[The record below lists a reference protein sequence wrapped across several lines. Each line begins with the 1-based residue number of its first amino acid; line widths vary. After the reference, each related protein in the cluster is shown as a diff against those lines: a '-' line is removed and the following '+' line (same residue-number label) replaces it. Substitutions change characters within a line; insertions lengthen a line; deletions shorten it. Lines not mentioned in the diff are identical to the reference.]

1 MKKSNLKTY
10 KRYEDK
16 LKVNKV
22 KTLQAQE
29 IKNSREFRKTQYENF
44 EQTTLKISLIIG
56 EACEWFL
63 NDGMHQLQED
73 GITML
78 AVDKIATSTAK
89 ANAKKGEKVE
99 TIYEDVEA
107 KKAKKQDFVKR
118 FFGYGRSNTFDYC
131 KVFSI
136 SPVVRRKFKTE
147 CLKKGNEFAISP
159 QGLIKFANGLNDGKT
174 TEQMESEASDK
185 KEAKKEAKKAPY
197 VHRDA
202 EHDAQATITAKG
214 DFKSPNIDNYIK
226 SLEFRLKEAK
236 AIKAGKATHDFVDV
250 ETMLQ
255 KESAILEGL
264 AEL

>member
-16 LKVNKV
+16 LKVNKFNEL
-22 KTLQAQE
+22 KQLESTNEKGL
-29 IKNSREFRKTQYENF
+29 RKKAFENF
-44 EQTTLKISLIIG
+44 EATTLKMCDIVG

-63 NDGMHQLQED
+63 GDGRHQLQED

-78 AVDKIATSTAK
+78 AKDKIKSDE
-89 ANAKKGEKVE
+89 KGKS
-99 TIYEDVEA
+99 IYKEIEA

-118 FFGYGRSNTFDYC
+118 FFDYGRSNTFDYC
-131 KVFSI
+131 KAYSI

-147 CLKKGNEFAISP
+147 CLKAGNDFAISP
-159 QGLIKFANGLNDGKT
+159 QGLIKFANGLSEGKT
-174 TEQMESEASDK
+174 AEQMQSEASDK
-185 KEAKKEAKKAPY
+185 KEAKQESRKAPY

-202 EHDAQATITAKG
+202 DYDAQATITGKG
-214 DFKSPNIDNYIK
+214 TFKSPNIDNYIK
-226 SLEFRLKEAK
+226 SLEFRLKQAK
-236 AIKAGKATHDFVDV
+236 AIKAGKSTHDFVDA

-255 KESAILEGL
+255 NESAILEGL

>member
-29 IKNSREFRKTQYENF
+29 IKNSREFRRTQYENF

-63 NDGMHQLQED
+63 NDGRQQLQED

-78 AVDKIATSTAK
+78 AKDKIESDLKGK
-89 ANAKKGEKVE
+89 A
-99 TIYEDVEA
+99 IYKEVEA

-159 QGLIKFANGLNDGKT
+159 QGLIKFANGLSDGKT
-174 TEQMESEASDK
+174 AEQMESEASDK
-185 KEAKKEAKKAPY
+185 KQAKKEAKKAPY
-197 VHRDA
+197 IHRDA
-202 EHDAQATITAKG
+202 EHDAQATITATG
-214 DFKSPNIDNYIK
+214 TFKSPNIDNYIK

-236 AIKAGKATHDFVDV
+236 AIKAGKSTHDFVDA

-255 KESAILEGL
+255 NESAILEGL

>member
-16 LKVNKV
+16 LKVNKFNEL
-22 KTLQAQE
+22 KKLEA
-29 IKNSREFRKTQYENF
+29 KNESGLRKKAFENF
-44 EQTTLKISLIIG
+44 EATTLKMCDIVG

-63 NDGMHQLQED
+63 NDGRQQLQED

-78 AVDKIATSTAK
+78 AFDKITTDK
-89 ANAKKGEKVE
+89 NRKEDEKVVRHYME
-99 TIYEDVEA
+99 VEA

-118 FFGYGRSNTFDYC
+118 FFDYSKSNAFVYC

-147 CLKKGNEFAISP
+147 CLKKGNKFKIQP
-159 QGLIKFANGLNDGKT
+159 QGLIDFANGLNDGKT
-174 TEQMESEASDK
+174 AEQMQSEASDK

-214 DFKSPNIDNYIK
+214 TFKSPNIDNYIK

-236 AIKAGKATHDFVDV
+236 AIKAGKSTHDFVDA

-255 KESAILEGL
+255 NESAILEGL

>member
-63 NDGMHQLQED
+63 NDGRHQLQED

-78 AVDKIATSTAK
+78 AKDKIQSDLKGK
-89 ANAKKGEKVE
+89 A
-99 TIYEDVEA
+99 IYKDVEA

-185 KEAKKEAKKAPY
+185 KQAKKEAKKAPY
-197 VHRDA
+197 VHRDS
-202 EHDAQATITAKG
+202 EYNAQATITAKG

-226 SLEFRLKEAK
+226 SLELRLKEAK
-236 AIKAGKATHDFVDV
+236 AIKAGKSTHDFVDA

-255 KESAILEGL
+255 NESAILEGL